1 MNFVRHSNL
10 EGKHALL
17 GASRYQWL
25 NDDEEA
31 VLKRMRSS
39 YATDIGTILHAVAAD
54 RIRYGFKLSNG
65 EKKSVLLELLK
76 NNIPEIVASAL
87 EFDFIFEN
95 LKQYVNDAIG
105 YMMKPEVVL
114 YYSDYCFGTTDAIQY
129 SEKNKFLRIHD
140 LKTGTTPAHMEQLYI
155 YEALF
160 CLEYGIKP
168 YEIEAECR
176 IYQGGEIIFA
186 RPTVEDITPVMEK
199 IISLSKFLETNNERE
214 E

>member
-31 VLKRMRSS
+31 VMKRIRSA
-39 YATDIGTILHAVAAD
+39 YATELGTVLHEIAAD
-54 RIRYGFKLSNG
+54 RIRYGFKLSKG
-65 EKKSVLLELLK
+65 EKKSVMLELLK
-76 NNIPEIVASAL
+76 NGIPEMVVSAL
-87 EFDFIFEN
+87 DFDYIFDN
-95 LKQYVNDAIG
+95 LQLYVNDAIG
-105 YMMKPEVVL
+105 FMMKPEVVL

-140 LKTGTTPAHMEQLYI
+140 LKTGAIPAHMEQLYI

-160 CLEYGIKP
+160 CLEYDIKP
-168 YEIEAECR
+168 YEIETECR

-186 RPTVEDITPVMEK
+186 NPTVEEITPIMEK
-199 IISLSKFLETNNERE
+199 IVTLSKFLESNERE